1 MKLKYIFLFIL
12 SLTFLVI
19 GYFYASQKS
28 KNTPHLFLAQYI
40 QLENKNK
47 QINWSLLN
55 TNIQL
60 KNNQHNSIKNSSDPQ
75 KKRFISFSGCET
87 LTQNPDSLSK
97 KLRKEP
103 TENTQNPTSS
113 LFQKIGCGLIQTII
127 PLSF

>member
-1 MKLKYIFLFIL
+1 MKTKYFLLFIL
-12 SLTFLVI
+12 SLLFLAI
-19 GYFYASQKS
+19 GWVYVFP

-40 QLENKNK
+40 QLENKP
-47 QINWSLLN
+47 INWSLLN

-60 KNNQHNSIKNSSDPQ
+60 KNKQPRIIEDSSIPQ
-75 KKRFISFSGCET
+75 KKHFISFSGCET